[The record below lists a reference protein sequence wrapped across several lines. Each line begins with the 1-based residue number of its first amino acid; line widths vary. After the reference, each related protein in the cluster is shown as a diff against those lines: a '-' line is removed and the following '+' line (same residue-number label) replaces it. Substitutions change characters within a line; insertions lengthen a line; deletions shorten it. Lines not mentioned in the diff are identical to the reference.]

1 MRTHILTALTVLL
14 LTYDLPAIGQQAT
27 HTTFTNFPTERQ
39 LTGKLWWKSKDPTID
54 GLDLYADSLLLMRHK
69 SGHPHHFSVM
79 SVKRATYVTSAAP
92 VGNQYGQSAGFI
104 SYGLQRNN
112 LWVYDLMQD
121 KIVVYNFNNT
131 TAEKARAV
139 REISVPV
146 FYYSAQMINDSTL
159 LASGDYDS
167 PYKLSLVNVTN
178 SKSTTPLTPYDPAWS
193 RARKSAYESF
203 LFLKPTADKCVLACR
218 YADQIE
224 VTDLT
229 TRQSIIVNGPENY
242 KPDVM
247 EMTGNDGKEL
257 SARNESTRY
266 AFVRGKVTNK
276 YIYLLYSGNNS
287 ESSHLYYGKYLFVY
301 DWKGTPVQ
309 KITLSSYAVDFAVT
323 SDDAILYTYHP
334 SSQSIEIASLQL

>member
-1 MRTHILTALTVLL
+1 MALL
-14 LTYDLPAIGQQAT
+14 LIVDLPALGQQAT
-27 HTTFTNFPTERQ
+27 HSTFSKFPVERQ
-39 LTGKLWWKSKDPTID
+39 LTGKGWWKSKDPTIE

-69 SGHPHHFSVM
+69 SGHPTHFSLM
-79 SVKRATYVTSAAP
+79 DVKKINIVSAAAP
-92 VGNQYGQSAGFI
+92 VGNQYGQSMGFI

-112 LWVYDLMQD
+112 LWVYDLTQD
-121 KIVVYNFNNT
+121 KVIVYSLSNT
-131 TAEKARAV
+131 TAEPARAV
-139 REISVPV
+139 RERHIPV
-146 FYYSAQMINDSTL
+146 FYYSVQMINDSTL

-167 PYKLSLVNVTN
+167 PAKLSLINL
-178 SKSTTPLTPYDPAWS
+178 TTGQPPNPLTSYDPAWS
-193 RARKSAYESF
+193 RAKKSAYEGF
-203 LFLKPTADKCVLACR
+203 LFLKPTADKCVLASR

-242 KPDVM
+242 KPAVT

-257 SARNESTRY
+257 SARNGSTRY

-301 DWKGTPVQ
+301 DWKGNPVQ
-309 KITLSSYAVDFAVT
+309 KITLSSYIVDFAVT
-323 SDDAILYTYHP
+323 SDDATLFTFHP
-334 SSQSIEIASLQL
+334 STQSIEIASLQP